1 LKGLIEMKAAVGT
14 ELWDKKMETVRSLE
28 KDADKFSL
36 RAYQLRKKAER
47 LELEQRE
54 GKGKRVREV

>member
-1 LKGLIEMKAAVGT
+1 MKAPVGT

-28 KDADKFSL
+28 ADADKFSL
-36 RAYQLRKKAER
+36 RAYQLRKKAGR